1 MYIYTIHGYKNVRHE
16 DAPPPHSHMHIIHM
30 WQSRIKMQIISEVK
44 VKKMAIE
51 VDIQMHDVCWVWWFD
66 VYT

>member
-1 MYIYTIHGYKNVRHE
+1 MRDTKM
-16 DAPPPHSHMHIIHM
+16 PPPLSHMHIILM

>member
-1 MYIYTIHGYKNVRHE
+1 MDTKMR
-16 DAPPPHSHMHIIHM
+16 DTKMPPPHSHMHIILM

>member
-1 MYIYTIHGYKNVRHE
+1 MDTKMR
-16 DAPPPHSHMHIIHM
+16 DTKMPPPPHSHMHIILM